1 MKSALNIIDFH
12 HVLNVSLMS
21 NEKEL
26 EQIKVGD
33 LSKLKNLIPNFS
45 WDVVA
50 TSRVPEKII
59 FNFYFHELTSSEK
72 HLIRRASFCHST

>member
-1 MKSALNIIDFH
+1 
-12 HVLNVSLMS
+12 MS

-33 LSKLKNLIPNFS
+33 LSKLKNLIPNFR